1 MTDRKARGFTLIE
14 LLVVMAIL
22 GMLVGLG
29 VTVIPYLMRKG
40 PKTAAQTFVST
51 LGAGLEAYKGT
62 EGAYPPTTLAEFPG
76 VGQLQN
82 QENLGIESVV
92 VCLNATRYS
101 GSFAFDETP
110 GGKLD
115 NLDGDFTQI
124 QITRFGDKT
133 MFEVLDPWMM
143 PYAYF
148 NARDYMNPEPVGKIT
163 GEGGLGSPVAAKP
176 WMNPKTKRPYRSDSF
191 QIISAG
197 PDKTFNTDDDIT
209 NFDRE

>member
-1 MTDRKARGFTLIE
+1 MRSPNARGFTLIE

-29 VTVIPYLMRKG
+29 VTVIPYLMRRG
-40 PKTAAQTFVST
+40 PKTAATTFASS
-51 LGAGLEAYKGT
+51 LSGGLENYKGT

-76 VGQLQN
+76 VGNLQN
-82 QENLGIESVV
+82 QENLGIESLV
-92 VCLNATRYS
+92 VCMNSSRYS
-101 GSFAFDETP
+101 GSYAFDETA

-115 NLDGDFTQI
+115 NLDSDFTQVL
-124 QITRFGDKT
+124 ITKFGDKA
-133 MFEVLDPWMM
+133 MFEVLDPWGT

-148 NARDYMNPEPVGKIT
+148 NARDYMNAEAMGKIS
-163 GEGGLGSPVAAKP
+163 GPEGSPIKAAP
-176 WMNPKTKRPYRSDSF
+176 WMNPKTKTFYRRDSF

-197 PDKTFNTDDDIT
+197 PDKVFNTEDDIT